1 MGIMEFKERL
11 LESFFFLCGISAI
24 IILLAITLF
33 IALTGLQFFQ
43 NVSILEFFK
52 PEWDPTIKPP
62 KWGSLALFAGTFYIA
77 AIAMTISIPTGI
89 LLAIY
94 MSEVASPA
102 VRENLKPIIESIAGI
117 PTVILGLFGIIFLA
131 PYLSSLLNI
140 PFALNALNAGILVG
154 FLAIPTIASISE
166 DVLGSI
172 PRDFRHASEG
182 LGATKWQTI
191 VKVVLPA
198 GMGGVFASIM
208 LALGRVVG
216 ETMVV
221 LMVAGMVR
229 AFPRSILDPVS
240 PVTATIASELPETVV
255 GDLHYQGLFALG
267 LVLFIIT
274 FIINLL
280 ADLVLERYKRR
291 FGR

>member
-1 MGIMEFKERL
+1 MEVKEKL
-11 LESFFFLCGISAI
+11 LEYLFFLSGISAI
-24 IILLAITLF
+24 IILLAIILF
-33 IALTGLQFFQ
+33 IAVTGIQFFQ
-43 NVSILEFFK
+43 EVGLSEFLNTD
-52 PEWDPTIKPP
+52 WNPTIKPP
-62 KWGSLALFAGTFYIA
+62 KWGALSLFAGTFYIA
-77 AIAMTISIPTGI
+77 AIAMSISIPTGL

-94 MSEVASPA
+94 MSEVASSG
-102 VRENLKPIIESIAGI
+102 VRENLKPLIESIAGI
-117 PTVILGLFGIIFLA
+117 PTVVLGLFGIIFLA
-131 PYLSSLLNI
+131 PHLSSLFGI
-140 PFALNALNAGILVG
+140 PLALNALNAGILVG

-191 VKVVLPA
+191 VRVVLPA
-198 GMGGVFASIM
+198 GMGGIFASIM
-208 LALGRVVG
+208 LALGRVIG

-240 PVTATIASELPETVV
+240 PITATIASELPETVV

-267 LVLFIIT
+267 LTLFIVT
-274 FIINLL
+274 FMINLL
-280 ADLVLERYKRR
+280 ADIILERYKRR